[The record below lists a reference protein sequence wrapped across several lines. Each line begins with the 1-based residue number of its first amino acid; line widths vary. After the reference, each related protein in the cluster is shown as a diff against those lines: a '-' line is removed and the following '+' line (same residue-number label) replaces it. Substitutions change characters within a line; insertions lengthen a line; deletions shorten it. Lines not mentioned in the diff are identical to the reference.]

1 MCTADCQPCVI
12 GNNFEFWKLMKNL
25 KAVSGSLTDIYDQ
38 YLRSTLINKCLLVE
52 PLHKILDMVSK
63 MPDLRPNLRRK
74 KCKKRKFFIVKF
86 FFDITLRNI
95 RNLPNFLP
103 SF

>member
-1 MCTADCQPCVI
+1 MCPAVTMFQPFN
-12 GNNFEFWKLMKNL
+12 GANL
-25 KAVSGSLTDIYDQ
+25 LD
-38 YLRSTLINKCLLVE
+38 
-52 PLHKILDMVSK
+52 HLDMVSK

-95 RNLPNFLP
+95 RNLPNFLH